1 MFWVAVTLECVIA
14 TVLLAALTRIITSWL
29 FAFPLLLFEESAPHQ
44 ALRISAK
51 ITAGHRKRLVL
62 WIAGWAVSITAI
74 SAIGTGLVG
83 LLGRALLQST
93 KSLSLLVFLVGVVL
107 LMWTVVNFVV
117 TLLSSTTFSVL
128 LVNLYRTLVGEN
140 FCPPPHFEI
149 PSSTGAVKLFN
160 LSRRDLL
167 RLSVTAVIAAGV
179 VGVVPQRA

>member
-1 MFWVAVTLECVIA
+1 MKPPCNARSARVRETISAQRAWPILLVTARMVSLGLLTAAPFLAAAGVVYATLLTQYDINYYLAETPPVFWVAVTLECVIA

-93 KSLSLLVFLVGVVL
+93 KSLSLLVFLVI
-107 LMWTVVNFVV
+107 
-117 TLLSSTTFSVL
+117 
-128 LVNLYRTLVGEN
+128 YRFLK
-140 FCPPPHFEI
+140 I
-149 PSSTGAVKLFN
+149 LFPE
-160 LSRRDLL
+160 LARS
-167 RLSVTAVIAAGV
+167 I
-179 VGVVPQRA
+179 